1 MCCKIVLFRENMPDD
16 ILSKINVCENF
27 RPLHTF
33 IVHITK
39 FKSFALI
46 IFNFVLKTVI
56 LP

>member
-1 MCCKIVLFRENMPDD
+1 MPDD
-16 ILSKINVCENF
+16 ILSKINVCEKF

-33 IVHITK
+33 KVHITK